1 MSISRP
7 ASEFTPDRRWALRR
21 NIELAADLSDSSG
34 MICAALLTDI
44 SEEGCMIRLAKG
56 QDLVR
61 DRLLMIK
68 VSGLEALA
76 AYVIWC
82 AEGKAGVA
90 FSEPLHPATVQNLVM
105 KSHYARISRHMAL
118 KAGDLERLPALP
130 PFPFGE

>member
-7 ASEFTPDRRWALRR
+7 ASEFAADRRWALRR
-21 NIELAADLSDSSG
+21 SIELAADLSDSSG
-34 MICAALLTDI
+34 MTCAALVTDI
-44 SEEGCMIRLAKG
+44 SEEGCMIRFAKG

-61 DRLLMIK
+61 DRLHSIK
-68 VSGLEALA
+68 ISGLEALS

-118 KAGDLERLPALP
+118 KEGELERLPALP